1 MASFYVW
8 VTFGLCLLKLCL
20 TETQFNVSCRY
31 RGVFHVEKNGRYSLT
46 RTEAADLCRA
56 LNSTLSTLEQLE
68 KAHEL
73 GFETCRY
80 GFIVGHIAIPRINP
94 YHLCAANHT
103 GIYKLSAN
111 TTGRYDAYCYNATET
126 RDKACEP
133 IERIDTSFLNNQSE
147 IVIDNEDGSRYNA
160 DGTRHSGD
168 SSTSGVDDEN
178 VGSGSSHDTTP
189 VDTSIKRSSPSYYGS
204 VTPVSHL
211 SDHSSGGGEK
221 DFPVKNSDDEI
232 SPTSTDISLVTG
244 FNDFAKEDDEWHRG
258 STTPGPHRVHLEKTT
273 TQTWWNPFS
282 NEWWWSN
289 PREKTQEPTQ
299 TTRADVTSSGNGSDD
314 EDSSEETTYPTVFPR
329 WDISVAKKEYAPSTT
344 PGPHRVHLEK
354 TTTQTWWNPFS
365 NEWWWSNPREKTQEP
380 TQTTRADV
388 TSSGNGSDDE
398 DSSEE
403 TTYPTVFPRWDISVA
418 KKEYAPSTT
427 PGPHRVHLE
436 KTTTQTW
443 WNPFSNEW
451 WWSNPREKTQEPTQ
465 TTRADVTSSGNGSDD
480 EDSSEETT
488 YPTVFP
494 RWDISVAKKEY
505 APSTTD
511 VTSSGN
517 GSDDEDSSE
526 ETTYPT
532 VFSRWDISVAKK
544 EYAPSTTMDL
554 QHGVLLEISTQDH
567 WNPSYTDEE
576 EQYPSSAGRALV
588 TSENEKRQGPTQ
600 HPLLH
605 SAHSGWI
612 SQAQNPANTTG
623 STEHQEFTLP
633 GENDIEKKTS
643 YTAMASSHGARQ
655 NDSAQD
661 PLVYPGWDKGEDY
674 STQAPVMD
682 RVIPSRESNHE
693 KESSNTALATP
704 DGARHEDSTQPPLSS
719 GNEAGWGTEGITHPT
734 DAPGGEVLHGLTPA
748 STNEA
753 GDDSLLMGT
762 ITESADIVSREEA
775 TKEPLA
781 PSTQPGSESEQA
793 NTTDGSYVNLVP
805 GVFSDIDDRHNQ
817 LQTPLPPTLATPDG
831 ARHEDSTQPPLSSGN
846 EAGWGTEG
854 ITHPTDAPGGEVLHG
869 LTPASTNEAGDDSL
883 LMGTITASIDV
894 LEPEDVTQEVW
905 APRVIVTALATP
917 DGARHEDSTQPPLSS
932 GNEAGWGTE
941 GITHPTD
948 APGGEVLHGLTP
960 ASTNEAGDDSLL
972 MGTITESADIVSR
985 EEATKEPLAPSTQPG
1000 SESEQA
1006 NTTDGSYVNLVPGV
1020 FSDIDDR
1027 HNQLQTPLPPRSTS
1041 IIGGD
1046 HGSRKGNVEPTSNP
1060 GENATT
1066 TITSQPRSAQVPE
1079 WLIIVAAL
1087 LALALIL
1094 AVCIAVSSRRRCG
1107 QKKKLVIN
1115 NGKGAVED
1123 RKTSE
1128 LNGDASKSQEM
1139 VHLVHKEQSNDRTGA
1154 SDEFL
1159 TIDETQNHQELD
1171 MKSGV

>member
-31 RGVFHVEKNGRYSLT
+31 GGVFHVEKNGRYSLT

-80 GFIVGHIAIPRINP
+80 GFIVGHIVIPRINP

-126 RDKACEP
+126 RDKACDP

-189 VDTSIKRSSPSYYGS
+189 VDTSIRRSSPSYYGS

-258 STTPGPHRVHLEKTT
+258 STITASIDVLE
-273 TQTWWNPFS
+273 P
-282 NEWWWSN
+282 EDV
-289 PREKTQEPTQ
+289 TQE
-299 TTRADVTSSGNGSDD
+299 V
-314 EDSSEETTYPTVFPR
+314 
-329 WDISVAKKEYAPSTT
+329 WAP
-344 PGPHRVHLEK
+344 
-354 TTTQTWWNPFS
+354 
-365 NEWWWSNPREKTQEP
+365 
-380 TQTTRADV
+380 
-388 TSSGNGSDDE
+388 
-398 DSSEE
+398 
-403 TTYPTVFPRWDISVA
+403 
-418 KKEYAPSTT
+418 
-427 PGPHRVHLE
+427 
-436 KTTTQTW
+436 
-443 WNPFSNEW
+443 
-451 WWSNPREKTQEPTQ
+451 
-465 TTRADVTSSGNGSDD
+465 
-480 EDSSEETT
+480 
-488 YPTVFP
+488 
-494 RWDISVAKKEY
+494 
-505 APSTTD
+505 
-511 VTSSGN
+511 
-517 GSDDEDSSE
+517 
-526 ETTYPT
+526 
-532 VFSRWDISVAKK
+532 
-544 EYAPSTTMDL
+544 
-554 QHGVLLEISTQDH
+554 
-567 WNPSYTDEE
+567 
-576 EQYPSSAGRALV
+576 
-588 TSENEKRQGPTQ
+588 
-600 HPLLH
+600 
-605 SAHSGWI
+605 
-612 SQAQNPANTTG
+612 
-623 STEHQEFTLP
+623 
-633 GENDIEKKTS
+633 
-643 YTAMASSHGARQ
+643 
-655 NDSAQD
+655 
-661 PLVYPGWDKGEDY
+661 
-674 STQAPVMD
+674 
-682 RVIPSRESNHE
+682 RVIV
-693 KESSNTALATP
+693 TALATP
-704 DGARHEDSTQPPLSS
+704 DGAHHEDSTQPPLSS
-719 GNEAGWGTEGITHPT
+719 DNEAGWGTEGITHPT
-734 DAPGGEVLHGLTPA
+734 DAPGGEVLHGLNPA

-753 GDDSLLMGT
+753 GDDSLLTGT
-762 ITESADIVSREEA
+762 ITESVDVVSREEA

-805 GVFSDIDDRHNQ
+805 GVFSDIDDH
-817 LQTPLPPTLATPDG
+817 
-831 ARHEDSTQPPLSSGN
+831 
-846 EAGWGTEG
+846 
-854 ITHPTDAPGGEVLHG
+854 
-869 LTPASTNEAGDDSL
+869 
-883 LMGTITASIDV
+883 
-894 LEPEDVTQEVW
+894 
-905 APRVIVTALATP
+905 
-917 DGARHEDSTQPPLSS
+917 
-932 GNEAGWGTE
+932 
-941 GITHPTD
+941 
-948 APGGEVLHGLTP
+948 
-960 ASTNEAGDDSLL
+960 
-972 MGTITESADIVSR
+972 
-985 EEATKEPLAPSTQPG
+985 
-1000 SESEQA
+1000 
-1006 NTTDGSYVNLVPGV
+1006 
-1020 FSDIDDR
+1020 

-1041 IIGGD
+1041 IIDDD

>member
-1 MASFYVW
+1 MNHV
-8 VTFGLCLLKLCL
+8 L
-20 TETQFNVSCRY
+20 T
-31 RGVFHVEKNGRYSLT
+31 
-46 RTEAADLCRA
+46 A
-56 LNSTLSTLEQLE
+56 
-68 KAHEL
+68 
-73 GFETCRY
+73 
-80 GFIVGHIAIPRINP
+80 
-94 YHLCAANHT
+94 
-103 GIYKLSAN
+103 
-111 TTGRYDAYCYNATET
+111 
-126 RDKACEP
+126 
-133 IERIDTSFLNNQSE
+133 
-147 IVIDNEDGSRYNA
+147 
-160 DGTRHSGD
+160 
-168 SSTSGVDDEN
+168 
-178 VGSGSSHDTTP
+178 
-189 VDTSIKRSSPSYYGS
+189 
-204 VTPVSHL
+204 
-211 SDHSSGGGEK
+211 
-221 DFPVKNSDDEI
+221 
-232 SPTSTDISLVTG
+232 
-244 FNDFAKEDDEWHRG
+244 
-258 STTPGPHRVHLEKTT
+258 PGPHRVHLEKTT

-289 PREKTQEPTQ
+289 AREKTQEPTQ
-299 TTRADVTSSGNGSDD
+299 TTRDVTSSGNGSDD
-314 EDSSEETTYPTVFPR
+314 EDSSEETTYPTVFP
-329 WDISVAKKEYAPSTT
+329 
-344 PGPHRVHLEK
+344 G
-354 TTTQTWWNPFS
+354 
-365 NEWWWSNPREKTQEP
+365 
-380 TQTTRADV
+380 
-388 TSSGNGSDDE
+388 
-398 DSSEE
+398 
-403 TTYPTVFPRWDISVA
+403 
-418 KKEYAPSTT
+418 
-427 PGPHRVHLE
+427 
-436 KTTTQTW
+436 
-443 WNPFSNEW
+443 
-451 WWSNPREKTQEPTQ
+451 
-465 TTRADVTSSGNGSDD
+465 
-480 EDSSEETT
+480 
-488 YPTVFP
+488 
-494 RWDISVAKKEY
+494 WDISVAKKEY

-532 VFSRWDISVAKK
+532 VFPGWDISVAKK

-588 TSENEKRQGPTQ
+588 TNENEKRQGPTQ

-682 RVIPSRESNHE
+682 RIIPSRESNHE

-704 DGARHEDSTQPPLSS
+704 DGAHHEDSTQPPLSS
-719 GNEAGWGTEGITHPT
+719 DNEAGWGTEGITHPT
-734 DAPGGEVLHGLTPA
+734 DAPGGEVLHGLNPA

-753 GDDSLLMGT
+753 GDDSLLTGT
-762 ITESADIVSREEA
+762 ITESVDVVSREEA
-775 TKEPLA
+775 TKEPLV

-793 NTTDGSYVNLVP
+793 NTTDGSYVHLVP
-805 GVFSDIDDRHNQ
+805 GVFSDIDDH
-817 LQTPLPPTLATPDG
+817 
-831 ARHEDSTQPPLSSGN
+831 
-846 EAGWGTEG
+846 
-854 ITHPTDAPGGEVLHG
+854 
-869 LTPASTNEAGDDSL
+869 
-883 LMGTITASIDV
+883 
-894 LEPEDVTQEVW
+894 
-905 APRVIVTALATP
+905 
-917 DGARHEDSTQPPLSS
+917 
-932 GNEAGWGTE
+932 
-941 GITHPTD
+941 
-948 APGGEVLHGLTP
+948 
-960 ASTNEAGDDSLL
+960 
-972 MGTITESADIVSR
+972 
-985 EEATKEPLAPSTQPG
+985 
-1000 SESEQA
+1000 
-1006 NTTDGSYVNLVPGV
+1006 
-1020 FSDIDDR
+1020 

-1041 IIGGD
+1041 IIDDD

>member
-8 VTFGLCLLKLCL
+8 ATFGLCLLKLCL

-80 GFIVGHIAIPRINP
+80 GFVVGHIVIPRINP

-103 GIYKLSAN
+103 GIYKLPAN

-133 IERIDTSFLNNQSE
+133 IERIDTSFLNNQGE

-189 VDTSIKRSSPSYYGS
+189 VDTSIRRSSPSYYGS

-221 DFPVKNSDDEI
+221 EFPVTNSDDEI

-244 FNDFAKEDDEWHRG
+244 FDDFAKEDDERHREN
-258 STTPGPHRVHLEKTT
+258 TTPGPPRVHLEKTT

-299 TTRADVTSSGNGSDD
+299 TTRADVTSSGNGLDD
-314 EDSSEETTYPTVFPR
+314 EDSSEETTYPTVFPG

-344 PGPHRVHLEK
+344 PGPPRVHLEK
-354 TTTQTWWNPFS
+354 TTTQTWWNPFP

-403 TTYPTVFPRWDISVA
+403 TTYPTVFPGWDISVA
-418 KKEYAPSTT
+418 KKEHAPSTT
-427 PGPHRVHLE
+427 
-436 KTTTQTW
+436 
-443 WNPFSNEW
+443 
-451 WWSNPREKTQEPTQ
+451 
-465 TTRADVTSSGNGSDD
+465 DVTSSGNGLDD

-494 RWDISVAKKEY
+494 
-505 APSTTD
+505 
-511 VTSSGN
+511 G
-517 GSDDEDSSE
+517 
-526 ETTYPT
+526 
-532 VFSRWDISVAKK
+532 WDISVAKK

-554 QHGVLLEISTQDH
+554 QHGVLLEISTQDP

-576 EQYPSSAGRALV
+576 EQYPSSAGRAPV
-588 TSENEKRQGPTQ
+588 TSENEKHQGPTQ

-661 PLVYPGWDKGEDY
+661 QLVYPGWDKGEDY

-682 RVIPSRESNHE
+682 RVIPSRENNHE
-693 KESSNTALATP
+693 KESSNPALATP
-704 DGARHEDSTQPPLSS
+704 DGAHHEDSTQPPLSS
-719 GNEAGWGTEGITHPT
+719 DNEVGWGTEGITHST
-734 DAPGGEVLHGLTPA
+734 DAPGGEVLHGLNPD

-753 GDDSLLMGT
+753 GDDSLLTATAKIDVLEPADVTQEVWTPRVIITALATPDGAHHEDSTQPPLSSDNEVGWGTEGITHSTDAPGGEVLHGLNPDSTNEAGDDSLLTGT
-762 ITESADIVSREEA
+762 ITESMDVVGREEA

-781 PSTQPGSESEQA
+781 PSAQPGSESEQA
-793 NTTDGSYVNLVP
+793 NTTDSSYVNLVP
-805 GVFSDIDDRHNQ
+805 GVFSDIDDH
-817 LQTPLPPTLATPDG
+817 
-831 ARHEDSTQPPLSSGN
+831 
-846 EAGWGTEG
+846 
-854 ITHPTDAPGGEVLHG
+854 
-869 LTPASTNEAGDDSL
+869 
-883 LMGTITASIDV
+883 
-894 LEPEDVTQEVW
+894 
-905 APRVIVTALATP
+905 
-917 DGARHEDSTQPPLSS
+917 
-932 GNEAGWGTE
+932 
-941 GITHPTD
+941 
-948 APGGEVLHGLTP
+948 
-960 ASTNEAGDDSLL
+960 
-972 MGTITESADIVSR
+972 
-985 EEATKEPLAPSTQPG
+985 
-1000 SESEQA
+1000 
-1006 NTTDGSYVNLVPGV
+1006 
-1020 FSDIDDR
+1020 
-1027 HNQLQTPLPPRSTS
+1027 HNQLQTPLPPRSTT
-1041 IIGGD
+1041 IIDGD
-1046 HGSRKGNVEPTSNP
+1046 HGSRKGNFEPTPNP

-1066 TITSQPRSAQVPE
+1066 TITSEPRSSQVPD

-1094 AVCIAVSSRRRCG
+1094 VVCIAVSSRRRCG